1 MKHPLKGQALRQLI
15 TEKMHVERQA
25 LRLSPPAVQRRY
37 DHAWAPVQHLEKV
50 LRPCPEGLLRWWA
63 ESPRGYLILTH
74 LPSYYAEGAQVVR
87 EETVENVAYVCLND
101 LHHDPHV
108 ALRAVASL
116 LDHLLGSNGVPKGGW
131 LSDGTGVI
139 PALEDVGQKVREYA
153 ALGYLE
159 GVVGLSDSRGYFAA
173 AFAMYLS
180 NRRDRNIADPRIEKL
195 LHTTLL
201 SESFWKRIVPNLRHT
216 D

>member
-1 MKHPLKGQALRQLI
+1 LKHPPKGQALRQLI

-25 LRLSPPAVQRRY
+25 LRLSPPAVRRRY
-37 DHAWAPVQHLEKV
+37 VHAWAPVQHLEKV

-63 ESPRGYLILTH
+63 QSPRGHLILTH
-74 LPSYYAEGAQVVR
+74 LPSRYAEGPQAVR
-87 EETVENVAYVCLND
+87 KEMVENVAYVCLND
-101 LHHDPHV
+101 LHRDPQS

-116 LDHLLGSNGVPKGGW
+116 LDHLMGSHGAPKGRW

-159 GVVGLSDSRGYFAA
+159 DVVEISDSREYFEA
-173 AFAMYLS
+173 AFTMYLT
-180 NRRDRNIADPRIEKL
+180 NRRDLKVADPRIEKL
-195 LHTTLL
+195 LHTTIL
-201 SESFWKRIVPNLRHT
+201 SESFWRRIASALPYT

>member
-1 MKHPLKGQALRQLI
+1 LTHPPKGQALRQLI
-15 TEKMHVERQA
+15 TEKTYIERQA
-25 LRLSPPAVQRRY
+25 LRLSPPAVRRHY
-37 DHAWAPVQHLEKV
+37 DHAWAPVQQLEKV

-74 LPSYYAEGAQVVR
+74 LPSHYVEGSQVVR

-101 LHHDPHV
+101 LHRDPQI
-108 ALRAVASL
+108 ALQAVASL
-116 LDHLLGSNGVPKGGW
+116 LDHLMGSNGVPKGGW
-131 LSDGTGVI
+131 LSDGTGVL
-139 PALEDVGQKVREYA
+139 PALEDIGQKVREYA

-159 GVVGLSDSRGYFAA
+159 DIVGLSDSRGYFAA
-173 AFAMYLS
+173 SFAMYLS
-180 NRRDRNIADPRIEKL
+180 NRRDLNIADPRIEKL

-201 SESFWKRIVPNLRHT
+201 SESFWKRIVPDLPHT